1 MMVMALNMPS
11 LPELG
16 STSGFDFRL
25 QDKGGLGYAR
35 MVEARDELLARANAD
50 PNLTGV
56 YFSGQADTP
65 RLHVSIDR
73 EKAFSMGVPITEISN
88 SLAVMFGSSYVG
100 DFMHDS
106 QVRRIIVQAD
116 GKSRLNGNDIED
128 LHVRNDQGKLLPL
141 SSFVRL
147 DWTPAPAS
155 SRATTTTPPSPST
168 APPRPARAAGT
179 P

>member
-1 MMVMALNMPS
+1 
-11 LPELG
+11 
-16 STSGFDFRL
+16 
-25 QDKGGLGYAR
+25 
-35 MVEARDELLARANAD
+35 
-50 PNLTGV
+50 
-56 YFSGQADTP
+56 
-65 RLHVSIDR
+65 
-73 EKAFSMGVPITEISN
+73 
-88 SLAVMFGSSYVG
+88 
-100 DFMHDS
+100 MHDS

-147 DWTPAPAS
+147 DWTAGPRS